1 MKRKISCMMVLV
13 LLCTMFVVPVSAAE
27 VSNISDE
34 GISVAAT
41 TGTTYFSK
49 TTTKLN
55 SLNGLEASS
64 LLSSGTCLGNT
75 RNITSVTVNCRVS
88 SGSSRYIL
96 KVTSPSGTVA
106 TKTCG
111 TTSTTYT
118 FTEFRNEDPDG
129 KWTVSIASQGVVTT
143 VTGTLKVNYSYSY

>member
-1 MKRKISCMMVLV
+1 M
-13 LLCTMFVVPVSAAE
+13 
-27 VSNISDE
+27 
-34 GISVAAT
+34 
-41 TGTTYFSK
+41 
-49 TTTKLN
+49 
-55 SLNGLEASS
+55 NGLEASS

-88 SGSSRYIL
+88 RGSSRYIL

-143 VTGTLKVNYSYSY
+143 VTGTWKVNYSYSY

>member
-1 MKRKISCMMVLV
+1 MKRKISFMMVLV

-64 LLSSGTCLGNT
+64 LLSSGTCF
-75 RNITSVTVNCRVS
+75 RKYKKY
-88 SGSSRYIL
+88 YICY
-96 KVTSPSGTVA
+96 G
-106 TKTCG
+106 
-111 TTSTTYT
+111 
-118 FTEFRNEDPDG
+118 
-129 KWTVSIASQGVVTT
+129 
-143 VTGTLKVNYSYSY
+143 

>member
-1 MKRKISCMMVLV
+1 MKRKISFMMVLV

-106 TKTCG
+106 TKTCVQQAQHILLQNSEMKILMENG
-111 TTSTTYT
+111 QYLLHH
-118 FTEFRNEDPDG
+118 
-129 KWTVSIASQGVVTT
+129 KVS
-143 VTGTLKVNYSYSY
+143 